1 VAIPGSGGSVS
12 AFARHWSATAVP
24 EEVRRL
30 RWEVTRF
37 AAEAGVDGSTLADLK
52 LAVSEALTNVVVHS
66 YRDAVEPGP
75 IEVEVQVLDGR
86 LEITIADDGP
96 GMRPRPDSPGAGLGL
111 PIIAS
116 LAGGF
121 EIRER
126 DPRGT
131 ELHLCFPV

>member
-1 VAIPGSGGSVS
+1 MPQH
-12 AFARHWSATAVP
+12 ARHWSASAVP

-30 RWEVTRF
+30 RGEVVSF
-37 AAEAGVDGSTLADLK
+37 AAAAGVTDPSLADVK
-52 LAVSEALTNVVVHS
+52 LAISEALTNVVVHS
-66 YRDAVEPGP
+66 YRDGGRPGP
-75 IEVEVQVLDGR
+75 IEVDARIHDGR
-86 LEITIADDGP
+86 LEITIADEGP

-131 ELHLCFPV
+131 ELHLCFVL